1 MPRLLLTA
9 LLLLASF
16 AAPAADDL
24 KVMQLEQDVRDL
36 KRQVLGL
43 TRQVEELQRRPTPG
57 IRTERAFSPPAT
69 ASAGEWVDAAK
80 WNRLK
85 SGMSE
90 LEVISTLGPPTTIR
104 EESGCPG
111 AALCDGDRHVGISGR
126 QRHAARPRGR
136 RGAETCASIRSG
148 GRRQV
153 TSGWMARTC
162 NSRSQNKRTGELSF
176 AGPLF

>member
-16 AAPAADDL
+16 AAVAADDL

-36 KRQVLGL
+36 QRQVQGL

-69 ASAGEWVDAAK
+69 APAGEWVDAAK

-104 EESGCPG
+104 EEKGSRVLRYAMEIG
-111 AALCDGDRHVGISGR
+111 
-126 QRHAARPRGR
+126 
-136 RGAETCASIRSG
+136 
-148 GRRQV
+148 
-153 TSGWMARTC
+153 TSGFLGGSVTLRDRVVVEVRKPAL
-162 NSRSQNKRTGELSF
+162 Q
-176 AGPLF
+176 

>member
-24 KVMQLEQDVRDL
+24 KVMRLEQDVRDL
-36 KRQVLGL
+36 QRQVLGL

-57 IRTERAFSPPAT
+57 ARTERAFSPSPA

-80 WNRLK
+80 WNRLR

-90 LEVISTLGPPTTIR
+90 LDVINTLGPPTTIR
-104 EESGCPG
+104 EESGSRVMRYAMEIGSSGFLSGSVTLRDRVVVEVRKP
-111 AALCDGDRHVGISGR
+111 AL
-126 QRHAARPRGR
+126 Q
-136 RGAETCASIRSG
+136 
-148 GRRQV
+148 
-153 TSGWMARTC
+153 
-162 NSRSQNKRTGELSF
+162 
-176 AGPLF
+176 

>member
-16 AAPAADDL
+16 AASAADDL

-36 KRQVLGL
+36 QRQVLGL
-43 TRQVEELQRRPTPG
+43 TRQVEELRRRPTPG
-57 IRTERAFSPPAT
+57 VRTERAYSPPAA

-90 LEVISTLGPPTTIR
+90 LDVISTLGPPTTIR
-104 EESGCPG
+104 EESGSRVLRYAMEIGSSGFLGGSVTLRDRVVVEVRKP
-111 AALCDGDRHVGISGR
+111 AL
-126 QRHAARPRGR
+126 Q
-136 RGAETCASIRSG
+136 
-148 GRRQV
+148 
-153 TSGWMARTC
+153 
-162 NSRSQNKRTGELSF
+162 
-176 AGPLF
+176 

>member
-36 KRQVLGL
+36 QRQVLGL

-57 IRTERAFSPPAT
+57 NRTERAYSPPAT
-69 ASAGEWVDAAK
+69 TSAGEWVDAAK

-85 SGMSE
+85 PGMSE

-104 EESGCPG
+104 EESG
-111 AALCDGDRHVGISGR
+111 
-126 QRHAARPRGR
+126 ARVLRYAMEIG
-136 RGAETCASIRSG
+136 
-148 GRRQV
+148 
-153 TSGWMARTC
+153 TSGFLGGSVTLRNRVVVEVRKPAL
-162 NSRSQNKRTGELSF
+162 Q
-176 AGPLF
+176 